1 MRILIAGST
10 GFLGSH
16 LVSSFEDSGF
26 EVVCLTRGEL
36 DPLRNEILYD
46 SFFDELNK
54 FESFDVCFHLA
65 GCAHRDFSDKEVE
78 HSDINLTKRL
88 INACS
93 LNGVD
98 RFVYVST
105 ANINF
110 DLSHF
115 STSEPI
121 VRTSFSSNT
130 TFGKYL
136 SELYLL
142 DYCKNKPIQL
152 SIVRLPLVY
161 GPGVKANFAQL
172 IKLSKSNIALPF
184 KGFKHRRSYLSVYN
198 FCDFMNHCILSDK
211 VINRVVTI
219 SDLEKISFTRM
230 LDKLSYYN
238 GSSLQQFFFPKIII
252 KTLFNLLNRGGSYKA
267 IERELVLDSS
277 HYLESLEWVP
287 KFTLDESLELMF
299 SKESNSND

>member
-1 MRILIAGST
+1 MRILITGST
-10 GFLGSH
+10 GFLGTH
-16 LVSSFEDSGF
+16 LLSSFKESGF
-26 EVVCLTRGEL
+26 EVVCLTRGEP
-36 DPLRNEILYD
+36 DPRRTEIQYD
-46 SFFDELNK
+46 SFFDGLNK
-54 FESFDVCFHLA
+54 FDPFDICFHLA
-65 GCAHRDFSDKEVE
+65 GCAHRHFTDKEVE
-78 HSDINLTKRL
+78 DSDINLTKKL

-110 DLSHF
+110 DLSN
-115 STSEPI
+115 SGTSEP
-121 VRTSFSSNT
+121 VGRTSFSSNT

-172 IKLSKSNIALPF
+172 IKLSKSNVALPF
-184 KGFKHRRSYLSVYN
+184 KAFKHRRSYLSVYN
-198 FCDFMNHCILSDK
+198 FCDFMNHCILSER
-211 VINRVVTI
+211 VINRTVTI
-219 SDLEKISFTRM
+219 SDLEKVSFTRM

-238 GSSLQQFFFPKIII
+238 GASLHQFFLPKIII
-252 KTLFNLLNRGGSYKA
+252 KTLFNLLNRKGSYKA
-267 IERELVLDSS
+267 IDSELVLDSS

-287 KFTLDESLELMF
+287 KFTLDESLELMS